1 MRKSSKGG
9 TTRRRAKVPRAKA
22 PAIKPHRAKPGARG
36 TGGFFHIQVRPRTEF
51 VTFRNQDVGSR
62 GGIERVAGRR
72 VNGSWDTQKWLVG
85 KSEAHIDGQQL
96 VADSVAAEKVLSQLG
111 SAPRHLEGD
120 RFIARPR
127 RARNWPTSRRR
138 RPPCKSGAE
147 PKRAPRLKI
156 AAHDPENADDP
167 QARQRQIPALFA
179 ETKSEDRQAPQS
191 RNLHVTQGRAA
202 ARARHSIF
210 QAALMAGTRAKRT
223 SSELAAISASDVLP
237 ATRSTDRRGE
247 RAHGGIPFSGP
258 THTPPLCTSSA
269 SSLMP
274 AIPLVSSSY
283 TTSSMVTTP

>member
-9 TTRRRAKVPRAKA
+9 TPRRAKVQRAKA
-22 PAIKPHRAKPGARG
+22 GRVKAHRAKPGARG
-36 TGGFFHIQVRPRTEF
+36 TGRFFHIQVRPRTEF
-51 VTFRNQDVGSR
+51 VTFRNQDVGAR

-72 VNGSWDTQKWLVG
+72 ANGTWDTQKWLVG
-85 KSEAHIDGQQL
+85 KTQAHLDGKQL
-96 VADSVAAEKVLSQLG
+96 APDTAAATASSRAHAATSRK
-111 SAPRHLEGD
+111 
-120 RFIARPR
+120 ARSR
-127 RARNWPTSRRR
+127 RRPCAARNWPTSRRR

-223 SSELAAISASDVLP
+223 SSELAAISASDPIRTCCPLLNQLTGAAKGRTAGFPFRVRL
-237 ATRSTDRRGE
+237 TRHRY
-247 RAHGGIPFSGP
+247 A
-258 THTPPLCTSSA
+258 PPQ
-269 SSLMP
+269 
-274 AIPLVSSSY
+274 PLR
-283 TTSSMVTTP
+283 